1 LPFLLPGPKD
11 GSDRH
16 PAGPDIKRRVHCPHG
31 NKMTTLF
38 ISLTIKLFFLL
49 TPFFVLSVFL
59 SMTEYMTKVE
69 QRRVAI
75 RTTLSVM
82 VISLVLYF
90 AGNPIFSTLGITLDG
105 FRIGAGSLLFLS
117 AVSLV
122 SGKRSS
128 QEAAPDV
135 DFAVVPLAIPLLSG
149 PGAISTVIVYAYK
162 AKGPLAYLITS
173 AGILLIGLAIY
184 LSLLAAP
191 YIAKKLGRTG
201 INIITRIMGLILA
214 AISVEF
220 ITTGL
225 KNIFQTLS

>member
-1 LPFLLPGPKD
+1 
-11 GSDRH
+11 
-16 PAGPDIKRRVHCPHG
+16 
-31 NKMTTLF
+31 MTTLF

-135 DFAVVPLAIPLLSG
+135 DFAVVPLAIPITVG
-149 PGAISTVIVYAYK
+149 PATIGT
-162 AKGPLAYLITS
+162 
-173 AGILLIGLAIY
+173 LLILGAELGGTKERMIGAAALVCSCLCVGIILRSARMLKKVLGSVGLSIMTKITGLV
-184 LSLLAAP
+184 LSAMAAQ
-191 YIAKKLGRTG
+191 IVFTG
-201 INIITRIMGLILA
+201 I
-214 AISVEF
+214 
-220 ITTGL
+220 
-225 KNIFQTLS
+225 KNFLG